1 MKVRC
6 KRHQFGPSWED
17 SPGEGNGNPLQ
28 YSCLENPKDR
38 GAWRTTVHEVTKSQ
52 TRLKRL
58 STRAYINL
66 HVRTPNPHY
75 IPPKVLDKQSD
86 EWTSFKRQ
94 ARPLG
99 GFSLELAVAFGKSG
113 ARTAPGAWG
122 RWPRPGRVPPTL

>member
-1 MKVRC
+1 METHSRILTC
-6 KRHQFGPSWED
+6 RIPM
-17 SPGEGNGNPLQ
+17 
-28 YSCLENPKDR
+28 DR
-38 GAWRTTVHEVTKSQ
+38 GAWQATVHEVTKSQ
-52 TRLKRL
+52 TQLKRL

-75 IPPKVLDKQSD
+75 IPPKILDKQSD